1 MRFRCCP
8 PAKPGAASVSPK
20 KRVGGGGLSRTPAPS
35 VRGAT
40 TGGSAKRNP
49 LADVDCDDEV
59 EEEIARAFA
68 EGFNLEGP
76 GDSPPASPV
85 SEVGAA
91 PPPLCQ
97 EPPETLKART
107 LIILDWDD
115 TLLTTTRLTSRH
127 SVFGPGGA
135 FPPHSRASL
144 VRGLPIP
151 RFHAPNTPGRLPFPR
166 PVRIARPPCS
176 PFRVCCPQ
184 PPSRYPPRSRGT
196 WRCSR
201 KMCCACSLRASNVDG
216 VSSSRTPLRA
226 GFSRAGG
233 VSCPVS

>member
-8 PAKPGAASVSPK
+8 PAKAGAGVASK
-20 KRVGGGGLSRTPAPS
+20 KRVGGGSAPS
-35 VRGAT
+35 RAATSSVTRASAGKAGGGAKRDQ
-40 TGGSAKRNP
+40 KRNP

-85 SEVGAA
+85 SEVGTG

-97 EPPETLKART
+97 EAPETLKART

-135 FPPHSRASL
+135 F
-144 VRGLPIP
+144 LP
-151 RFHAPNTPGRLPFPR
+151 RTHTQN
-166 PVRIARPPCS
+166 
-176 PFRVCCPQ
+176 RVHL
-184 PPSRYPPRSRGT
+184 SAINPRSH
-196 WRCSR
+196 
-201 KMCCACSLRASNVDG
+201 ASTRIPSNPAARV
-216 VSSSRTPLRA
+216 L
-226 GFSRAGG
+226 
-233 VSCPVS
+233 

>member
-8 PAKPGAASVSPK
+8 PAKAGAAVASK
-20 KRVGGGGLSRTPAPS
+20 KRVGGGSVLSRKSTSS
-35 VRGAT
+35 VTRSSAGKAGGA
-40 TGGSAKRNP
+40 AKRDQKRNP

-85 SEVGAA
+85 SEVGAG

-97 EPPETLKART
+97 EDPETLKART

-135 FPPHSRASL
+135 FLPHRA
-144 VRGLPIP
+144 
-151 RFHAPNTPGRLPFPR
+151 
-166 PVRIARPPCS
+166 
-176 PFRVCCPQ
+176 
-184 PPSRYPPRSRGT
+184 RSSHVWAWPT
-196 WRCSR
+196 IY
-201 KMCCACSLRASNVDG
+201 D
-216 VSSSRTPLRA
+216 
-226 GFSRAGG
+226 
-233 VSCPVS
+233 